1 MLLSP
6 SSRSIIAGL
15 DVWPNRIAFRPK
27 GVGGWVVSG
36 PWGPWRD
43 PSRLGFGSMT
53 GPKVGGG
60 AVSRPKGVGGG
71 VRVLPQGGWGMGL
84 SSDSRG
90 LGFGSFRV
98 RTQNGLGWGSSPDPR
113 GLDVRSVSWPK
124 RVGVWVRHVWTQGGW
139 GWVRGR
145 IQKIWVR
152 MFDLIEVRS

>member
-1 MLLSP
+1 MFDP
-6 SSRSIIAGL
+6 TESRSDPRGL
-15 DVWPNRIAFRPK
+15 
-27 GVGGWVVSG
+27 GVGSCPDPGG
-36 PWGPWRD
+36 WGPWQD
-43 PSRLGFGSMT
+43 PNRLGFGSMI

-60 AVSRPKGVGGG
+60 VVSRPKGVGGG
-71 VRVLPQGGWGMGL
+71 VQVLPQGGWGMGM
-84 SSDSRG
+84 SPDSRG